1 MVFHL
6 TMLLNRVKSGVSY
19 SVNKLSQFMYA
30 PSQAHWKTVK
40 HLLRYFK
47 DTAYYGFRIAPST
60 NLDLSVYSDAD
71 WAGNVTDR
79 SSTTGYLVG
88 HQKNNIPLLS
98 HLLKQSIRLLLV
110 PLMRPLGFSFHHQMD
125 SLIESVI

>member
-1 MVFHL
+1 
-6 TMLLNRVKSGVSY
+6 
-19 SVNKLSQFMYA
+19 MYA

-79 SSTTGYLVG
+79 SSTTGYV
-88 HQKNNIPLLS
+88 IF
-98 HLLKQSIRLLLV
+98 
-110 PLMRPLGFSFHHQMD
+110 LGLTPVSW
-125 SLIESVI
+125 SSKK